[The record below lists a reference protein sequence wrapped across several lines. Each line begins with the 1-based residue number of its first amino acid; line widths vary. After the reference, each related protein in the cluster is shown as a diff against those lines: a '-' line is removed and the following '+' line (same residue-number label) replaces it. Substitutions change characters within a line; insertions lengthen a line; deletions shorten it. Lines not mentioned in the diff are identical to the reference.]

1 MRGSVCHETLTL
13 ALTLTLTLTPT
24 LTLTLALTL
33 NPNPNPDPNP
43 NPNQVCHETDDER
56 GRRVRYGAHAMIA
69 ADPWSACNPNFSMG
83 DSRVTRGADR
93 RPITGAKRPNP
104 GSIGRNGLVRQ

>member
-1 MRGSVCHETLTL
+1 M
-13 ALTLTLTLTPT
+13 
-24 LTLTLALTL
+24 
-33 NPNPNPDPNP
+33 
-43 NPNQVCHETDDER
+43 
-56 GRRVRYGAHAMIA
+56 RYGAHAMIA